1 MNLQWRQSQV
11 ISHKRVAI
19 EQLFP
24 GMFSIWIFQLNL
36 DTWQKH
42 GLYGAD
48 IAPPVSC
55 WMSDWLLDPPPTC
68 LFIFVGVG
76 VRRRR
81 RSGGERRE
89 IRFRRHRSTIASLF
103 LFSTIRLATF
113 FWPFLPLSSFL
124 PSLLFPQ
131 LWHTHTTHPDS
142 WLGLFTI
149 KLKARSS
156 I

>member
-55 WMSDWLLDPPPTC
+55 WMSDWLLDPPPP
-68 LFIFVGVG
+68 LAF
-76 VRRRR
+76 
-81 RSGGERRE
+81 
-89 IRFRRHRSTIASLF
+89 LF
-103 LFSTIRLATF
+103 LWGWELGGGGGREEKGEKFDSAAIDRPLRLFFFSLLFVLRPF
-113 FWPFLPLSSFL
+113 FGLFFHFHPSFL
-124 PSLLFPQ
+124 PYFFPNFD
-131 LWHTHTTHPDS
+131 THTLHTPIPDLACS
-142 WLGLFTI
+142 QLN
-149 KLKARSS
+149 
-156 I
+156 